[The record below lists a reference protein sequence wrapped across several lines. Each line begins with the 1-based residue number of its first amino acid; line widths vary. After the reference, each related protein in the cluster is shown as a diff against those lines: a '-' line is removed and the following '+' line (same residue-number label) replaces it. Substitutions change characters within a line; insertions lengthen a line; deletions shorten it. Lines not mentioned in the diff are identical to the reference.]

1 MMDDG
6 DNGAADGEAHDV
18 TQLLLDWNAGDT
30 DALDALMPHVVGEL
44 RRVAGRFL
52 RGEQAGH
59 TLQPTALVNEVYL
72 RLIDRRRV
80 SWQDRAHF
88 FGFAARTM
96 RRILVDHARAKN
108 AVKRGGEESV
118 VTLVETPAARDGA
131 DPVDVIALDEALEKL
146 AALDEKQA
154 RVVELRYFAGL
165 TVNETA
171 EVSGIPRASV
181 TRYWALAKA
190 FLYRE
195 LSRR

>member
-1 MMDDG
+1 MQDEPE
-6 DNGAADGEAHDV
+6 NGEENDEPRDV
-18 TQLLLDWNAGDT
+18 TQLLLDWNAGDAG
-30 DALDALMPHVVGEL
+30 ALDALMPRVVGEL

-52 RGEQAGH
+52 RREQVGH

-96 RRILVDHARAKN
+96 RRVLVDHARARS
-108 AVKRGGEESV
+108 AAKRGGDEPP
-118 VTLVETPAARDGA
+118 VTLVETPAAKEGA
-131 DPVDVIALDEALEKL
+131 DPVDVIALDEALHKL

-154 RVVELRYFAGL
+154 RVVELRFFAGL

>member
-1 MMDDG
+1 MPEDSKSSR
-6 DNGAADGEAHDV
+6 GEASTPDV
-18 TQLLLDWNAGDT
+18 TQLLLDWNAGDAA
-30 DALDALMPHVVGEL
+30 ALDALMPRVVDEL
-44 RRVAGRFL
+44 RRVARRFL
-52 RGEQAGH
+52 SGESMGH

-72 RLIDRRRV
+72 RLIDRQRV

-88 FGFAARTM
+88 FSFAARTM
-96 RRILVDHARAKN
+96 RRILVDHARAKG
-108 AVKRGGEESV
+108 AAKRGGGEAM
-118 VTLVETPAARDGA
+118 VTLIETPSTDGER
-131 DPVDVIALDEALEKL
+131 DPVDVIALDAALERL

-171 EVSGIPRASV
+171 EVSGIPRATV

-195 LSRR
+195 LTRD